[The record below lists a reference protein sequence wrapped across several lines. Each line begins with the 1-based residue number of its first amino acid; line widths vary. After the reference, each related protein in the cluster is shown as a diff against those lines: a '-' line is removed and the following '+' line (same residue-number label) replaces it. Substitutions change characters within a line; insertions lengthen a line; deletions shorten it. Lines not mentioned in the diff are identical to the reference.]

1 MAQTPLNERLFQGT
15 TSSRR
20 EVHFSGNFEF
30 AYYRGPNK
38 MRRKPASSVKER
50 VSEEVLVEFE
60 AENLR
65 CHRPHDTWGGST
77 LSELPWFYNND
88 NQLTL
93 TRSYQTVWSVCLG
106 LTLKK

>member
-1 MAQTPLNERLFQGT
+1 MEIL
-15 TSSRR
+15 SRKAIVWR
-20 EVHFSGNFEF
+20 
-30 AYYRGPNK
+30 PNK
-38 MRRKPASSVKER
+38 MRIRKPASSAKER
-50 VSEEVLVEFE
+50 VSEEVLVGFE

-106 LTLKK
+106 LTLKR